1 MIKKKQKKKFIK
13 WKQSIIRHINYRL
26 IGVQNPQWPKR
37 LTQIIYSDAT
47 NFVLINFKYIIDAY
61 YWIYHRFW
69 SNYEW
74 YILSKFD
81 QLNFILTA
89 CHIDKYY
96 IFGFIS
102 ISLPHN
108 RQLYRLTTDRLVD
121 IPSNNA
127 CTREI
132 TLINMIIPCVIFNAR
147 TQFHF
152 DRCTFSDKSPLHII
166 PWNKMNFIS
175 KTLNI
180 SSLQILVLAYGIF

>member
-1 MIKKKQKKKFIK
+1 MFYSFNKNLPV
-13 WKQSIIRHINYRL
+13 RHIFPNIWNSTSINVYR
-26 IGVQNPQWPKR
+26 IF
-37 LTQIIYSDAT
+37 IIQY
-47 NFVLINFKYIIDAY
+47 LRIDIY
-61 YWIYHRFW
+61 YLFF
-69 SNYEW
+69 
-74 YILSKFD
+74 L
-81 QLNFILTA
+81 
-89 CHIDKYY
+89 
-96 IFGFIS
+96 IS

-127 CTREI
+127 CTKEI

-166 PWNKMNFIS
+166 PWNKMNFIF

-180 SSLQILVLAYGIF
+180 SSLQILVLIFRENSAMKNKAFISNSTMICTKWFSSYGARM

>member
-1 MIKKKQKKKFIK
+1 M
-13 WKQSIIRHINYRL
+13 L
-26 IGVQNPQWPKR
+26 TIG
-37 LTQIIYSDAT
+37 
-47 NFVLINFKYIIDAY
+47 FIIDFGR
-61 YWIYHRFW
+61 IIL
-69 SNYEW
+69 YEW

-127 CTREI
+127 CTKEI

-166 PWNKMNFIS
+166 PWNKMNFIF

-180 SSLQILVLAYGIF
+180 SSLQILVLIYGISKQFRNEKYSIPNQFNNEFY